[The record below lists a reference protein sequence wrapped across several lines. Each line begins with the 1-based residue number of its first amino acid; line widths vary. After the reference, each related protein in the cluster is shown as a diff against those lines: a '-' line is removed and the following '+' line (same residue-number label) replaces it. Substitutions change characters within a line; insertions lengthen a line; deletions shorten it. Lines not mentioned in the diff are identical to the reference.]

1 MFRSLR
7 HTFVYAIVA
16 VAIFAPALAHA
27 DGDVHVA
34 LTAQRVTIA
43 DGKDVYVSAEK
54 ARPGDV
60 IEYRAVYKN
69 DGRTA
74 VRDLYATL
82 PVPNGLA
89 YLPRTA
95 APAVVLASTDGQ
107 SFAPVPLVRKTRT
120 ADGREVVQEVPLSE
134 YRSLRWSIGTLA
146 SKESRT
152 VSARMRVNPLAS
164 VAAVTH

>member
-1 MFRSLR
+1 MFSSLR
-7 HTFVYAIVA
+7 RTLAFAILAVA
-16 VAIFAPALAHA
+16 VFAPALAHA

-34 LTAQRVTIA
+34 LTAQRVTVA
-43 DGKDVYVSAEK
+43 DGKDVYASAEK

-74 VRDLYATL
+74 VRELDATL
-82 PVPNGLA
+82 PVPNGLE
-89 YLPRTA
+89 YLPKTA

-120 ADGREVVQEVPLSE
+120 ADGREEIREVPLSE
-134 YRSLRWSIGTLA
+134 YRALRWSIGALA
-146 SKESRT
+146 AKESRT
-152 VSARMRVNPLAS
+152 VRARMRVAPLAS
-164 VAAVTH
+164 VASNTH

>member
-1 MFRSLR
+1 MFSSLR
-7 HTFVYAIVA
+7 RTFVFAILA
-16 VAIFAPALAHA
+16 VAAFAPALAYA

-34 LTAQRVTIA
+34 LTAQRVKIA

-82 PVPNGLA
+82 PVPNGLE
-89 YLPRTA
+89 YLPKTA

-120 ADGREVVQEVPLSE
+120 ADGREEVREVPLSE
-134 YRSLRWSIGTLA
+134 YRALRWSVGTLA
-146 SKESRT
+146 AKESRT
-152 VSARMRVNPLAS
+152 VRARMRVNPLAS